1 MLCCVEPLLLF
12 MDPYHP
18 HRLHAG
24 LADWLGW
31 RIDSVNVIRSR
42 AAGWLGATVTSHSCS
57 VVNNS
62 HQHSSRDLGRIHA
75 MPDMNVSRRNNC
87 GVQVEIV
94 SQVGIL
100 IPTYP
105 PTVVQLF
112 ARWRVSVSVG
122 SFLFI
127 LHCCVFSVF
136 LYSRTNGKNVL
147 CNGALILFS
156 LDVDMVVRGKYM
168 RIGWTEIKSWKAR
181 SRSMTWA
188 SWLFYVWEEW
198 KEFASKLFVWH

>member
-62 HQHSSRDLGRIHA
+62 HQHSPPLVTWVAS
-75 MPDMNVSRRNNC
+75 MPDVNVSRRNNC

-127 LHCCVFSVF
+127 LHCCVFSAF
-136 LYSRTNGKNVL
+136 LHSEQTERMYFVMVL
-147 CNGALILFS
+147 WFCFPWM
-156 LDVDMVVRGKYM
+156 DMVVRGKYV
-168 RIGWTEIKSWKAR
+168 RIGWVEIKSWKAR

-188 SWLFYVWEEW
+188 SCLFIMFE
-198 KEFASKLFVWH
+198 